1 MSRQFNKTG
10 QNIRRWACA
19 LPLVVLAAAIH
30 AEPALQRI
38 QATSDIAPEAAS
50 KAIAF
55 DVFPAGSSAGS
66 AVAKV
71 LQGASAGLGHVPTT
85 LAEVDQWSDSLTNAL
100 RQGGFPVGQVLV
112 TEPAWRAAQQ
122 GQPLVFTAFPGR
134 IHAIR
139 VDNKSRVNEG
149 RLQKLLGKALCEDE
163 AIGSGCL
170 LRTERLERATQ
181 LLQDVPGVA
190 IGGAPQF
197 SPGTGTGDVDV
208 LFTVEQRGKP
218 LTGDVFIDNKGI
230 ESTGLYRLGVAGSAN
245 NYFGLGENY
254 ALSLAVT
261 DKKMWTG
268 SLTGGIPVFHDGLR
282 LTGGLTRQQYV
293 INSFGRVA
301 GVANTAQAGLL
312 YPLMRGLDSNVWI
325 GGSYLHS
332 RTTTDLFHGM
342 ANTHSTLN
350 SLRFSLQANNGDRA
364 QQLRTNIWS
373 GELALTVGKR
383 ASNERA
389 YELTGR
395 DGNYAKLTGTA
406 FGTYG
411 LNNSGD
417 LFLSGQANA
426 QLANRNLD
434 ASEKLGVGGPN
445 AVRAFRADEGSVD
458 DGAVFNLGLYK
469 RIPVATGHQVQFG
482 IFSDFAIGRVNHNPW
497 PFWESSYVGIP
508 NVSNRRI
515 LSGYGLSLDWLT
527 PIGAT
532 ISASVSKAY
541 GFSSTSWVDPGKK
554 PLQYWLSVTWSK

>member
-1 MSRQFNKTG
+1 MQGN
-10 QNIRRWACA
+10 
-19 LPLVVLAAAIH
+19 
-30 AEPALQRI
+30 
-38 QATSDIAPEAAS
+38 QATPEIAPAAS
-50 KAIAF
+50 GKIVEF
-55 DVFPAGSSAGS
+55 SVFPAGSSTAG
-66 AVAKV
+66 AVV
-71 LQGASAGLGHVPTT
+71 NLLQGAVSDLGNSPTT
-85 LAEVDQWSDSLTNAL
+85 LVEVDQWSDSLTNAL

-112 TEPAWRAAQQ
+112 TEPDWQAAQQ

-134 IHAIR
+134 IHGILI
-139 VDNKSRVNEG
+139 DNKSRVKDG

-190 IGGAPQF
+190 IGAAPRF

-218 LTGDVFIDNKGI
+218 LTADVFIDNKGI
-230 ESTGLYRLGVAGSAN
+230 ESTGLYQLGMSGSAN

-293 INSFGRVA
+293 INSFGRLA
-301 GVANTAQAGLL
+301 GVANTAQMGLL
-312 YPLMRGLDSNVWI
+312 YPVTRGLDSNVWV

-332 RTTTDLFHGM
+332 RTSTDLFHGL

-383 ASNERA
+383 GSNETA
-389 YELTGR
+389 YDVTER
-395 DGNYAKLTGTA
+395 DGNYAKVTGTA

-411 LNNSGD
+411 LNSSGD
-417 LFLSGQANA
+417 MFLSGQANA
-426 QLANRNLD
+426 QLASRNLD
-434 ASEKLGVGGPN
+434 ASEKLSVGGPN
-445 AVRAFRADEGSVD
+445 AVRAYRADEGSVD
-458 DGAVFNLGLYK
+458 DGAVLNLGLYK
-469 RIPVATGHQVQFG
+469 RIPVATGHQAQFG

-497 PFWESSYVGIP
+497 PDWESSYVGIP
-508 NVSNRRI
+508 NISNRRI
-515 LSGYGLSLDWLT
+515 LAGYGLSLDWLT